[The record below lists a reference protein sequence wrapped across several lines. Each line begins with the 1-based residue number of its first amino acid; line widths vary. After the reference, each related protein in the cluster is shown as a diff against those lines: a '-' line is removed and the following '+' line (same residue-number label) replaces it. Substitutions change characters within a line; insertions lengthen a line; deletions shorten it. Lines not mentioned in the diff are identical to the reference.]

1 MDWNEAAAVTSL
13 SSVSH
18 TSVVNTARLTS
29 TFMQRALPREEPD
42 AVTPSP
48 LRLVQWGTKHPHA
61 AGWLDVMLANPNVDV
76 VGLYEDDVERRR
88 ELETSDSAP
97 WNRVTWLDDR
107 RAVLEDAG
115 IDAVAAEG
123 DNSENLQQAE
133 AVIAAGRHL
142 LLDKPA
148 GHDLPR
154 WERVLESAAEQ
165 ELYVQLG
172 YMFRHHD
179 GYQRIAAWARGGLLG
194 DIFAIRAHMSTYV
207 EPATHQLLASFD
219 GGVFYDLCGHVL
231 DQIVWTLGRPERV
244 TPFMQRVRPDSGFV
258 DNGVAVLEYP
268 GALAIVDIA
277 GLEVSPRPRRYE
289 VYGSR
294 GWAIMEPME
303 PAQTVRLSL
312 DSARDGFLAGEQTL
326 TLEARPRYVAS
337 LEAFVQTLRGEQ
349 APERSLEHERV
360 VQETVLRATGAI
372 D

>member
-1 MDWNEAAAVTSL
+1 MTS
-13 SSVSH
+13 
-18 TSVVNTARLTS
+18 
-29 TFMQRALPREEPD
+29 
-42 AVTPSP
+42 SP
-48 LRLVQWGTKHPHA
+48 LRMVQWGTKHPHA
-61 AGWLDVMLANPNVDV
+61 AGWLSVMLDNPDVEV
-76 VGLYEDDVERRR
+76 VGLFEDDAERRR
-88 ELETSDSAP
+88 ELEASGDAP
-97 WNRVTWLDDR
+97 WNQANWLDSLS
-107 RAVLEDAG
+107 AVLEDAS

-133 AVIAAGRHL
+133 AVIAAGRNL

-148 GHDLPR
+148 GHDLAR
-154 WERVLESAAEQ
+154 WERVLASAARQ
-165 ELYVQLG
+165 DLYIQLG

-179 GYQRIAAWARGGLLG
+179 GYQRIANWARGGLLG
-194 DIFAIRAHMSTYV
+194 DVFAIRAHMSTYV
-207 EPATHQLLASFD
+207 EPATHPLLASFA

-231 DQIVWTLGRPERV
+231 DQVVWTLGRPDRV
-244 TPFMQRVRPDSGFV
+244 TPFMQRVRPESGFV

-277 GLEVSPRPRRYE
+277 GLEVPPRPRRYE

-312 DSARDGFLAGEQTL
+312 DSARDGFRAGEQTM

-337 LEAFVQTLRGEQ
+337 LEAFVRTLRGEQ
-349 APERSLEHERV
+349 PPERSLEHERI
-360 VQETVLRATGAI
+360 VQETVMRATGAI

>member
-1 MDWNEAAAVTSL
+1 M
-13 SSVSH
+13 
-18 TSVVNTARLTS
+18 
-29 TFMQRALPREEPD
+29 
-42 AVTPSP
+42 TPSP

-61 AGWLDVMLANPNVDV
+61 AGWLSVILDNPDVEL
-76 VGLYEDDVERRR
+76 VGLFEDDADRRQ
-88 ELETSDSAP
+88 ELEAGGDGP
-97 WNRVTWLDDR
+97 WSRTTWLDDR
-107 RAVLEDAG
+107 SAVLDDAS
-115 IDAVAAEG
+115 IDAVVAEG
-123 DNSENLQQAE
+123 DNSENLEQAE

-154 WERVLESAAEQ
+154 WERVLDSAAEQ
-165 ELYVQLG
+165 ELYIQLG

-179 GYQRIAAWARGGLLG
+179 GYQRIANWARGGLLG
-194 DIFAIRAHMSTYV
+194 DIFAIRAHMSTYA
-207 EPATHQLLASFD
+207 EPATHSLLVSFD

-231 DQIVWTLGRPERV
+231 DQVVWTLGRPERV
-244 TPFMQRVRPDSGFV
+244 TPFMQRVRPDSSFV

-277 GLEVSPRPRRYE
+277 GIEVPPRPRRYE

-303 PAQTVRLSL
+303 PAQTVRLVL
-312 DSARDGFLAGEQTL
+312 DSARDGFLEGEQTM

-337 LEAFVQTLRGEQ
+337 LEAFVRTLRGEQ
-349 APERSLEHERV
+349 APERSLEHERI
-360 VQETVLRATGAI
+360 VQETILRATGAI

>member
-1 MDWNEAAAVTSL
+1 M
-13 SSVSH
+13 
-18 TSVVNTARLTS
+18 
-29 TFMQRALPREEPD
+29 
-42 AVTPSP
+42 TPSP
-48 LRLVQWGTKHPHA
+48 LRIVQWGTKHPHA
-61 AGWLDVMLANPNVDV
+61 AGWLSVMLDSPDVEV
-76 VGLYEDDVERRR
+76 VGVFEDDAERRR
-88 ELETSDSAP
+88 ELEGSGDAR
-97 WNRVTWLDDR
+97 WNQATWLDDLGD
-107 RAVLEDAG
+107 VLEDASV
-115 IDAVAAEG
+115 DAVVAEG
-123 DNSENLQQAE
+123 DNSENLQQGE
-133 AVIAAGRHL
+133 AVIAAGRNL

-165 ELYVQLG
+165 SLYIQLG

-179 GYQRIAAWARGGLLG
+179 GYQRIANWARGGLLG
-194 DIFAIRAHMSTYV
+194 DVFAIRAHMSTYV
-207 EPATHQLLASFD
+207 EPATHPLLASFA

-231 DQIVWTLGRPERV
+231 DQIVWTLGRPDRV
-244 TPFMQRVRPDSGFV
+244 TPFMQRVRPDSEFV

-277 GLEVSPRPRRYE
+277 GLEVPPRPRRYE

-312 DSARDGFLAGEQTL
+312 DSARDGFLEGEQTM

-337 LEAFVQTLRGEQ
+337 LEAFVRTLRGEQ
-349 APERSLEHERV
+349 APERSLEHERA
-360 VQETVLRATGAI
+360 VQETIMRSTGAI

>member
-1 MDWNEAAAVTSL
+1 M
-13 SSVSH
+13 
-18 TSVVNTARLTS
+18 
-29 TFMQRALPREEPD
+29 
-42 AVTPSP
+42 TPAP

-61 AGWLDVMLANPNVDV
+61 AGWLAVMLANPDVEV
-76 VGLYEDDVERRR
+76 VGLYEDDADRRR
-88 ELETSDSAP
+88 ALESSGTAP
-97 WNRVTWLDDR
+97 WNRMTWLDDR
-107 RAVLEDAG
+107 SAVLGDDS

-123 DNSENLQQAE
+123 DNSENLEQAE
-133 AVIAAGRHL
+133 TVIAAGRHL

-154 WERVLESAAEQ
+154 WERVLTSAAEQ
-165 ELYVQLG
+165 NLYIQLG

-179 GYQRIAAWARGGLLG
+179 GYQRIASWARGGLLG
-194 DIFAIRAHMSTYV
+194 DIFAIRAHISTYV

-231 DQIVWTLGRPERV
+231 DQIVWTLGRPDRV
-244 TPFMQRVRPDSGFV
+244 TPFMQRVRPNSGFV
-258 DNGVAVLEYP
+258 DNGVAVLEYR

-277 GLEVSPRPRRYE
+277 GLEVPPRPRRYE

-312 DSARDGFLAGEQTL
+312 DSARAGFIEGEQTL
-326 TLEARPRYVAS
+326 PLETRPRYVAS
-337 LEAFVQTLRGEQ
+337 LEAFVRTLRGEQ
-349 APERSLEHERV
+349 APERSLEHERI
-360 VQETVLRATGAI
+360 VQETIMRATGAI